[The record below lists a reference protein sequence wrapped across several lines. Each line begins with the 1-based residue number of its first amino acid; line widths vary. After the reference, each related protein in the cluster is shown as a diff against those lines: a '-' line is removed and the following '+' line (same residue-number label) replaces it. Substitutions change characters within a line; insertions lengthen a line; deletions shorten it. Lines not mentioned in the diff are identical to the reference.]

1 MTVRPEKRRDPD
13 KRVREVRVR
22 QEVAGDRGGFVG
34 ECELASQVV
43 GAADREGRAIRES
56 KWNDGERR
64 RGEEGG

>member
-43 GAADREGRAIRES
+43 GATDREGRAIRES

-64 RGEEGG
+64 RGEEGR